1 MANLIFSRAS
11 RPSGGNLA
19 RRLLPSLLLLLV
31 LSVSFAAGSA
41 QAQCTLS
48 SPTTWNMGGN
58 GNWSTNGDWNPAVFP
73 NSSATNVCITNGTS
87 TVTLDTNAS
96 VADLQLATGNIL
108 TTNLG
113 TQLSVFGTQI
123 LNAGQIVLNGGGG
136 ANTLLTLDNNVTLSG
151 GGTVNLNVAGGG
163 GSTFIQQGVGGLTL
177 TNADNTIQ
185 GAGIIGNN
193 GLALTNDAGGTINAN
208 VSGATLTLNGGGLIG
223 NAGLLEGTNGGFL
236 QIENTVNNAGGN
248 ITANGG
254 TVQVFAS
261 ATIQGGTLNTLNGG
275 TLGTPAGNVAFLDG
289 STGAGAVT
297 VSTGSTYTSDLGSQT
312 LLLGTINNKGNIQLN
327 GGGGNNTILQLVSN
341 TTLQGGGTVTLSTA
355 GGGGSAFVQ
364 QNVGGLTLTN
374 VDNTIQGNGV
384 IGNNG
389 LALTNNAG
397 GTIKANVS
405 GGTLTLNGG
414 GLVSN
419 AGLLEATNG
428 GTLQIENTVNNAGGN
443 ITANGGT
450 VQMIN
455 ATVQGGT
462 LNAVSGGTLETL
474 GGFSATLDGSNA
486 GALTI
491 SSNTTYTSDF
501 NSQTALLGTITNNG
515 NIQVNGGGGTNSFL
529 FAGSNVT
536 LQGGGTVTL
545 STTSSG
551 GGNAIIEQSVGGLT
565 LTNVNNTIQGEG
577 IIGNNGLT
585 LLNQSGGT
593 INANS
598 TGGALITTLTL
609 DSTNVTNI
617 GLLEATNSGV
627 LNLNGITVNNAGGN
641 ITANGAGTTV
651 QFFGSAVIQGGT
663 LNNNG
668 GTLGTPAN
676 NVATLD
682 GTTQGPLTIN
692 GTYTSDLNSQT
703 FLLGTINNNNLQLD
717 GGGGTNSVLF
727 VGSNVT
733 LQGGGTVTLSTTA
746 SGGGNAIIEQS
757 VGGLTLTNVNNTI
770 QGEGIIG
777 NNGLSSVSVTNT
789 GLLEATN
796 SGVLNLNGIT
806 VNNAG
811 GNIAA
816 NGAGT
821 TVQFFGSAV
830 IQGGTLTNNG
840 GTLGTPANNVA
851 TLDGTTQGPLTINGT
866 YTSDLN
872 SQTSLLGTINN
883 QGNIQLNGGGG
894 TNTFLLLDTNTT
906 LQGGG
911 TVTMNVAG
919 GGGST
924 FIQQAVGGVTLTN
937 ESTIQGAGVIGN
949 GGLTVINA
957 PGGVFNANTS
967 GQTLVVNP
975 GGGLTNTGGTL
986 EASNGGTLAPSSA
999 IIDNLG
1005 GTIKVDGAASAVQLV
1020 NGVTIQGGTLTT
1032 TNGGSL
1038 GVPNGFSATLDGSS
1052 QGALTLSAGSTF
1064 VGNLNSQTNLV
1075 GVINNNG
1082 NIQVNGGSGTN
1093 SVLFIDSG
1101 NVTLQGGGTVTLSTT
1116 ASGGGQAIIEQS
1128 VGGLTLT
1135 NVNNTIQGE
1144 GIIGNN
1150 GLTLLNQS
1158 GGTINANSTGGPLT
1172 TTLTIDSAAVTN
1184 TGLMEA
1190 TNSGVLQLNG
1200 ITVNNAGGN
1209 ITANGAGATVQFFGS
1224 AVIQGGTLTNNGGTL
1239 GTPANNVATLDGTTQ
1254 GSLTINGT
1262 YTSDL
1267 NSQTTLLGTINN
1279 NNNLQLNGGGGTN
1292 SVLLID
1298 SGNVMLQGG
1307 GTVTLSTTA
1316 SGGGNA
1322 IIEQS
1327 VGGLTLTNVNNTIQ
1341 GEGIIGNN
1349 GLKPQRYHGEQRGR
1363 EHHRQRRWRHGAIFR
1378 QCGDPGRDADE
1389 QRRNTGNSSQQRSHS
1404 GRDYARFVNHQ
1415 WHLYQRLEQPN
1426 LPARHHQQQGQHPI
1440 ERRGWNQHVPDPQCQ
1455 YRAAG
1460 RRHGDDECC
1469 RGRRLHVHPAG
1480 CRRLDPRELQRHD
1493 SRSWNRWK

>member
-777 NNGLSSVSVTNT
+777 NNGL
-789 GLLEATN
+789 
-796 SGVLNLNGIT
+796 
-806 VNNAG
+806 
-811 GNIAA
+811 
-816 NGAGT
+816 
-821 TVQFFGSAV
+821 
-830 IQGGTLTNNG
+830 
-840 GTLGTPANNVA
+840 
-851 TLDGTTQGPLTINGT
+851 
-866 YTSDLN
+866 
-872 SQTSLLGTINN
+872 
-883 QGNIQLNGGGG
+883 
-894 TNTFLLLDTNTT
+894 
-906 LQGGG
+906 
-911 TVTMNVAG
+911 
-919 GGGST
+919 
-924 FIQQAVGGVTLTN
+924 
-937 ESTIQGAGVIGN
+937 
-949 GGLTVINA
+949 
-957 PGGVFNANTS
+957 
-967 GQTLVVNP
+967 TLVNKA
-975 GGGLTNTGGTL
+975 T
-986 EASNGGTLAPSSA
+986 
-999 IIDNLG
+999 ID
-1005 GTIKVDGAASAVQLV
+1005 
-1020 NGVTIQGGTLTT
+1020 
-1032 TNGGSL
+1032 
-1038 GVPNGFSATLDGSS
+1038 
-1052 QGALTLSAGSTF
+1052 
-1064 VGNLNSQTNLV
+1064 
-1075 GVINNNG
+1075 
-1082 NIQVNGGSGTN
+1082 
-1093 SVLFIDSG
+1093 
-1101 NVTLQGGGTVTLSTT
+1101 
-1116 ASGGGQAIIEQS
+1116 
-1128 VGGLTLT
+1128 
-1135 NVNNTIQGE
+1135 
-1144 GIIGNN
+1144 
-1150 GLTLLNQS
+1150 
-1158 GGTINANSTGGPLT
+1158 ANSTGGALICWKRP
-1172 TTLTIDSAAVTN
+1172 IAV
-1184 TGLMEA
+1184 
-1190 TNSGVLQLNG
+1190 S
-1200 ITVNNAGGN
+1200 
-1209 ITANGAGATVQFFGS
+1209 
-1224 AVIQGGTLTNNGGTL
+1224 
-1239 GTPANNVATLDGTTQ
+1239 
-1254 GSLTINGT
+1254 
-1262 YTSDL
+1262 
-1267 NSQTTLLGTINN
+1267 
-1279 NNNLQLNGGGGTN
+1279 
-1292 SVLLID
+1292 
-1298 SGNVMLQGG
+1298 
-1307 GTVTLSTTA
+1307 
-1316 SGGGNA
+1316 
-1322 IIEQS
+1322 
-1327 VGGLTLTNVNNTIQ
+1327 
-1341 GEGIIGNN
+1341 
-1349 GLKPQRYHGEQRGR
+1349 
-1363 EHHRQRRWRHGAIFR
+1363 
-1378 QCGDPGRDADE
+1378 
-1389 QRRNTGNSSQQRSHS
+1389 
-1404 GRDYARFVNHQ
+1404 
-1415 WHLYQRLEQPN
+1415 
-1426 LPARHHQQQGQHPI
+1426 
-1440 ERRGWNQHVPDPQCQ
+1440 
-1455 YRAAG
+1455 
-1460 RRHGDDECC
+1460 
-1469 RGRRLHVHPAG
+1469 
-1480 CRRLDPRELQRHD
+1480 
-1493 SRSWNRWK
+1493 